1 MRKGYDSSKMISY
14 ANGIVWLVIGAFFI
28 KNGISTPNRE
38 ELMFYILLYS
48 LIFVFPA
55 WIGVYLGLRYSNRK
69 SVQKKHKEAIDSL
82 ELELH
87 IARQELL
94 HEKSL
99 AENEEQARKSA
110 REAEEQA
117 AAAARLVEQTEH
129 HNARQGPPPP
139 PAPPSMPKT
148 ISCPGCG
155 ASKLLRPMQS
165 EECDYCGRML
175 VYR

>member
-14 ANGIVWLVIGAFFI
+14 VNGIVWLVIGAFFI

-69 SVQKKHKEAIDSL
+69 SVQKKHKETIDSL

-129 HNARQGPPPP
+129 DNARQSSPP
-139 PAPPSMPKT
+139 PASSEPKT

-155 ASKLLRPMQS
+155 ANKVLLPQQS